1 MFHKFTINFNRASFK
16 NSIFQLSK
24 NIANFVVETIW
35 NETLVRKNI
44 LYSCIHRGKKTSRK
58 GTVSSC
64 DDLSYGRLKI
74 YRLGRQW
81 LLVFRYPIPYFEN
94 RFVTEARCS
103 LLGNAAATH
112 AVCISTR
119 PHSAVPSLL
128 SSRGARTSLIVS
140 LLPFCTY
147 LIPSSGIFHVGWMRE
162 GGGRRR
168 RGVSDVDRARSN
180 AEKSAL
186 WRVDFNCVSRRNRL
200 LPGNSSNDGSLD
212 GSLDGSRAIGRQIV
226 TISLIDRVIV
236 ILQTRIFFN
245 SIDTLR
251 KIDYLKSVNK

>member
-35 NETLVRKNI
+35 NETLVLKNI
-44 LYSCIHRGKKTSRK
+44 LYSCIHGGKKTSRK
-58 GTVSSC
+58 GTASSC

-119 PHSAVPSLL
+119 PRSAVPSLL
-128 SSRGARTSLIVS
+128 SSRGARRG
-140 LLPFCTY
+140 TY

-212 GSLDGSRAIGRQIV
+212 GSRAIVRQIV
-226 TISLIDRVIV
+226 TISLIDRVII
-236 ILQTRIFFN
+236 IL
-245 SIDTLR
+245 
-251 KIDYLKSVNK
+251 